1 MQQYLINYKAL
12 QMVAWLYLISMVN
25 CQHLAVFEM
34 YNIENSYTFGWMIE
48 IKNNASFISLLVCLL
63 EKGRDVYYYYY
74 YMSNE

>member
-1 MQQYLINYKAL
+1 
-12 QMVAWLYLISMVN
+12 
-25 CQHLAVFEM
+25 
-34 YNIENSYTFGWMIE
+34 MIE